1 MFPNWELSI
10 LLMRIISRRTLREFW
25 EKYPDSEEQLKAW
38 FAEARDAEWETP
50 NELIEQFGT
59 ASILKGGKAVFN
71 ICGNK
76 YRLVV
81 WINFDLQIIY
91 IKFIGTHKEY
101 DALELGE

>member
-1 MFPNWELSI
+1 
-10 LLMRIISRRTLREFW
+10 MRIISRRTLREFW